1 MDDIHVQKVASSIW
15 KLEISKSNEGA
26 DPESVARA
34 LTGANAILRMVSGV
48 FPQTYRP
55 LINFLSALTVHEDSA
70 QEVLSFLCERLIT
83 ISESSLAYQP
93 ALQVIDE
100 GERVV
105 LSSICDGTL

>member
-34 LTGANAILRMVSGV
+34 LTGANAILRMASGV

-55 LINFLSALTVHEDSA
+55 LINFLSALTVHP
-70 QEVLSFLCERLIT
+70 LRTTNNYIRKLF
-83 ISESSLAYQP
+83 SLPVCFAG
-93 ALQVIDE
+93 D
-100 GERVV
+100 
-105 LSSICDGTL
+105 